1 MHMNM
6 MQQAPGQMNMPNM
19 QVMGQPSQMENQ
31 PNMGMTQQQQ
41 NQNFINNHR
50 KTEIN
55 QKYKTERCR
64 HYETHK
70 NCMLGDKCHFAHGD
84 EEMRKPDDQ
93 LSQNQMNMALK
104 SVQWHNCNQGAK
116 GGGQGG
122 GGGGRGGG

>member
-1 MHMNM
+1 
-6 MQQAPGQMNMPNM
+6 
-19 QVMGQPSQMENQ
+19 
-31 PNMGMTQQQQ
+31 MGM
-41 NQNFINNHR
+41 NQNNQSFINNHR

-84 EEMRKPDDQ
+84 EELRKPEDQ
-93 LSQNQMNMALK
+93 LTQQQMNMALK

-122 GGGGRGGG
+122 RGGQNDRGIRGRGGGRG

>member
-19 QVMGQPSQMENQ
+19 QVMGQPGQMGNQ

-122 GGGGRGGG
+122 GGGRGGG